1 MNSKVERADGLS
13 GSDIVKLLLAAALA
27 LGGVYA
33 YYHFSGWGS
42 LERAAILIVPLLA
55 ALGVAAYTAPGETL
69 REYIS
74 ESRFELRK
82 VVWPTRD
89 ETIRT
94 TGIILV
100 VVFILSLLLGFI
112 DLILKWLVMDT
123 LLQLGS

>member
-1 MNSKVERADGLS
+1 MNSKVERANGLS
-13 GSDIVKLLLAAALA
+13 GGDIAKFVLAAALA
-27 LGGVYA
+27 LGGIYL
-33 YYHFSGWGS
+33 YYHFSGWDS
-42 LERAAILIVPLLA
+42 LERAAILILPLLA
-55 ALGVAAYTAPGETL
+55 ALAVAAFTTQGEAL